1 MKNLVAILAILF
13 CFFGA
18 FAQEEVAA
26 VDINEDDLGNVSDAF
41 KENFFDALS
50 EKARENHDRA
60 IEKLLICERLQP
72 DNGAVQFELAKNYM
86 ASNAFAKAESS
97 LLNAINIS
105 GDREWLLDNLMEVYN
120 KQKKYKEAV
129 KVLEKLSVINEDYEE
144 LLPFAY
150 LRAGNIGKGLESINS
165 LDLKLGKNRERT
177 ALKNQLER
185 RQSQK
190 DIVSGNLEDLE
201 KQLEVEPKNEKIY
214 IQLIYGYSLQKNT
227 EKMLEFAE
235 KLEEEIPESDQA
247 QLALYKIYLE
257 NDEFEKGVE
266 SMNRI
271 FASSQLE
278 NTAKIEVLKDFVQTA
293 SQNVQLQSSIQET
306 IENFAD
312 TVEDLEAY
320 KILAEYFNKQKKL
333 DTALK
338 FYEAAMELDDLD
350 FELIKNTALLY
361 LDTEAFEKA
370 KQLSSKALESY
381 PSQPLLYLINGAA
394 LNQTGDSKRAVLQL
408 DTGLSYLLD
417 EPQLERDLYGQLAI
431 AYDKLGDGKKAAFAR
446 SQMKALSN

>member
-13 CFFGA
+13 CFFSA

-129 KVLEKLSVINEDYEE
+129 EVLEKLSVINEDYEE
-144 LLPFAY
+144 LLPAAYARIDEFAK
-150 LRAGNIGKGLESINS
+150 AIESINL
-165 LDLKLGKNRERT
+165 LDSKLGKDNGRT
-177 ALKNQLER
+177 GLKNMLER
-185 RQSQK
+185 SQNRK
-190 DIVSGNLEDLE
+190 DNLGDKVEDLE

-257 NDEFEKGVE
+257 NDELEKGVE

-278 NTAKIEVLKDFVQTA
+278 NAAKIEVLKDFVQTA
-293 SQNVQLQSSIQET
+293 SQNVELQSSIQET

-361 LDTEAFEKA
+361 LDTGAFEKA